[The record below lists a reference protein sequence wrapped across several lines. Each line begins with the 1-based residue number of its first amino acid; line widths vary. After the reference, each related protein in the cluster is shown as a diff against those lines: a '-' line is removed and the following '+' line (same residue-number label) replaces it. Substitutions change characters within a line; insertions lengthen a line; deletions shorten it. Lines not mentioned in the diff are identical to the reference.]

1 MHNKAIVARKS
12 NSFTILLQTPGKV
25 CHIRVQ
31 SDFEKAEM
39 PMADYCTELED
50 VAAKTAD
57 VVDDLGERIMAAAYS
72 LVGMLGLLLAQAIA
86 TGK

>member
-1 MHNKAIVARKS
+1 
-12 NSFTILLQTPGKV
+12 
-25 CHIRVQ
+25 
-31 SDFEKAEM
+31 
-39 PMADYCTELED
+39 MADYCTEMED